1 MRQTAFETLPMFTIL
16 NTRSERQGEVPLTLN
31 HITQTR
37 TEFPA
42 EKTVHKNYLKTI
54 FFKLLNFKV
63 IVNVINTYVLNIQ
76 N

>member
-42 EKTVHKNYLKTI
+42 EKNCP
-54 FFKLLNFKV
+54 
-63 IVNVINTYVLNIQ
+63 
-76 N
+76 